1 MLNLIKCYVRDE
13 RGATVTEYAM
23 LVVFVALALAVTAQT
38 FSANVDALFG
48 KIGTTLASITPSV
61 SGSPSP

>member
-23 LVVFVALALAVTAQT
+23 LIVFVALALAATANT
-38 FSANVDALFG
+38 FYTTLDGLFT
-48 KIGTTLASITPSV
+48 KIGTTLTGITMPT
-61 SGSPSP
+61 P

>member
-1 MLNLIKCYVRDE
+1 MLGLIKCYVRDE

-38 FSANVDALFG
+38 FSTNLATLFTN
-48 KIGTTLASITPSV
+48 IGATLTGITMPT
-61 SGSPSP
+61 P